1 MGKTAIPSVFPA
13 EGTYEL
19 STLHVNLSCAASHA
33 VIHYTIDGT
42 EPTAD
47 SPIYHREAGLIPV
60 KHTDGAESITIR
72 AFAQADGLQS
82 SDTVAFTY
90 RFACR
95 PKGVFRHSLLREPSD
110 TAAGLIRIEDF
121 DLDRMYLIIGQKR
134 AALIDA
140 GWDYDGD
147 LPALCHAL
155 TGGLPVDLLIAHGH
169 PDHVAQ
175 AGNLLNTA
183 ARSMLPMLT
192 NL

>member
-1 MGKTAIPSVFPA
+1 MEQNLLPSALLHRQTVCSQAI
-13 EGTYEL
+13 L
-19 STLHVNLSCAASHA
+19 LRL
-33 VIHYTIDGT
+33 
-42 EPTAD
+42 PTFCL
-47 SPIYHREAGLIPV
+47 PP
-60 KHTDGAESITIR
+60 
-72 AFAQADGLQS
+72 Q
-82 SDTVAFTY
+82 
-90 RFACR
+90 
-95 PKGVFRHSLLREPSD
+95 GVFRHSLLREPSD

-175 AGNLLNTA
+175 AGKFIEYGCKVYA
-183 ARSMLPMLT
+183 PMLT
-192 NL
+192 SL